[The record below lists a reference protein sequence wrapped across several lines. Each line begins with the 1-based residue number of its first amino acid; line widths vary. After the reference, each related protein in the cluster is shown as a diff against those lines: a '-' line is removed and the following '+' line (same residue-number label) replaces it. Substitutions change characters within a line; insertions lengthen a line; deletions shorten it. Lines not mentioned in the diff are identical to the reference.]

1 MIRMNTLAPT
11 LTGSVSK
18 ELEKEITAQV
28 NSGTLSPFA
37 CREEAIVRRDMS
49 RDTDSALRPA
59 FVRGIQSTER
69 KNAGI
74 FVSLP

>member
-18 ELEKEITAQV
+18 ELEKEVAAQV

-37 CREEAIVRRDMS
+37 CR
-49 RDTDSALRPA
+49 
-59 FVRGIQSTER
+59 GGYST
-69 KNAGI
+69 
-74 FVSLP
+74 S